1 MRCSNCN
8 NENAEGTR
16 FCVYCG
22 SPLSGQQP
30 QQPQQ
35 PQMQQMPQQPQQPQ
49 MQQPQQPQMQ
59 QMPQQPQQQVPPTL
73 AVTKKRGQRRFD
85 ASFFIAIGIVALIIG
100 AVIFF
105 LTRPT
110 SVDMKDYVKVS
121 YTGCDGY
128 GKASI
133 SIDRDKFIKDYENK
147 ISFTSEYKD
156 KMKRAWGPLADAAM
170 EEEGPAKEF

>member
-1 MRCSNCN
+1 M
-8 NENAEGTR
+8 
-16 FCVYCG
+16 
-22 SPLSGQQP
+22 
-30 QQPQQ
+30 
-35 PQMQQMPQQPQQPQ
+35 
-49 MQQPQQPQMQ
+49 
-59 QMPQQPQQQVPPTL
+59 

-133 SIDRDKFIKDYENK
+133 SIDRDKFIKDYESK

-170 EEEGPAKEF
+170 EEEGPAKEFLSQCVSVSCENTEGLSNGDKLDIGIYL